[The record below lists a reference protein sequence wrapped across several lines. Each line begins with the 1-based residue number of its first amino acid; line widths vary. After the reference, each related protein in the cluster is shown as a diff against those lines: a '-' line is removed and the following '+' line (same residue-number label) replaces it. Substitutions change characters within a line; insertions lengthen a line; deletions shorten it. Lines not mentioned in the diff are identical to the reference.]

1 MKQKIFKID
10 NCVGNILHVTKDT
23 IKQTQSFYDYYIQK
37 DNSLYQKQLPILI
50 QKANFQSIAISRK
63 EKEKNIEL
71 IQNKFNSQ
79 DNIKLPLST
88 IRHNQ
93 IRSKK
98 LPPLCPFYNKKG
110 ELLRSYIKSTKVT
123 NNQFL
128 KEKFRETSPLNNLR
142 YYKTIRL
149 NKSGNSAKNIDF
161 NKDFQKDFFYEDEYS
176 NLTYDD
182 YKIFGNKD
190 IYIEYI
196 KEKIDEYK
204 KKEIKIKNNE
214 YKKEKIFDKN
224 ANKKPISISIDSL
237 NIKIYEISENE
248 NKSVNEQK
256 EQKEI
261 FEYYLPFEYL
271 FLFYFKGE
279 EKFKIILSQ
288 IIQYDNINDKFI
300 LNSNIEK
307 KIKDILNYSQNFNKD
322 LKNIKKNKYNSKLKT
337 IKSNNRRKKISK
349 KRYRNEINRKKCI

>member
-10 NCVGNILHVTKDT
+10 NCVGDILHVTKDT

-71 IQNKFNSQ
+71 IPNKFNSQ

-128 KEKFRETSPLNNLR
+128 MEKFRETSPLNNLR
-142 YYKTIRL
+142 YYKTIKL

-307 KIKDILNYSQNFNKD
+307 K
-322 LKNIKKNKYNSKLKT
+322 
-337 IKSNNRRKKISK
+337 
-349 KRYRNEINRKKCI
+349 